1 MLQLLIF
8 NSISLLLWI
17 LWTVWL
23 RHCWALISSPALQRP
38 FRKPHYN
45 VYSFRNMRNCLP
57 TMASQL
63 EQRAGG
69 ILCGKVLTQLSQHP
83 NSAFCSRWPQNM
95 ETRGAVWTLIT
106 SSTQHTVSIRVSA
119 LAPAT
124 GITLGKDK
132 TLEQRRKWPWKTFLL
147 ILPHIHEVT
156 QVPSSTPLGRHMDP
170 EDLALRETHSGEHTH
185 TPCGAH
191 FHFWNGVK

>member
-8 NSISLLLWI
+8 NSISLLPWI

-119 LAPAT
+119 LAHRDNT
-124 GITLGKDK
+124 GEGQNTWTKKKMALKN
-132 TLEQRRKWPWKTFLL
+132 LSL
-147 ILPHIHEVT
+147 
-156 QVPSSTPLGRHMDP
+156 
-170 EDLALRETHSGEHTH
+170 DLATYSWSHTGTIKHTSGQAHGPRGFGSQGNPQWRTYTH
-185 TPCGAH
+185 TLWSPFSLLKRC
-191 FHFWNGVK
+191 